1 MDMASNESS
10 DALTRIEHRLEALD
24 RKLDERFG
32 AVDVRFEQVDA
43 RFEQVD
49 RRFKQVDRRFKQV
62 DRRFEQVDKRFEQV
76 DKRFDQQRS
85 RSQALYEASRSDFNN
100 LYDFVKAFAES
111 TDARFDALDRQLAV
125 KFADVYAAIAA
136 SRRA

>member
-24 RKLDERFG
+24 RKVDERF
-32 AVDVRFEQVDA
+32 AA
-43 RFEQVD
+43 
-49 RRFKQVDRRFKQV
+49 V

-76 DKRFDQQRS
+76 DNRFEQVDKRFDEQRS
-85 RSQALYEASRSDFNN
+85 HSQALYEASRSDFNN

-111 TDARFDALDRQLAV
+111 TEGRFAQLEAEHAV
-125 KFADVYAAIAA
+125 RFADIDTAI
-136 SRRA
+136 SVLTRRGTPPRRRRR